1 MKQLHETAEEILS
14 EIAVSTPK
22 SAKLVPFINKAID
35 KVDEDLSIKDFA
47 IAVTSIVINEYGSHL
62 YDEFKNIVRVK
73 LKSKS

>member
-22 SAKLVPFINKAID
+22 SAKLVPFMLKAID

-47 IAVTSIVINEYGSHL
+47 IAVTSIVTNEYGSHL
-62 YDEFKNIVRVK
+62 FDEFKNIVRIK
-73 LKSKS
+73 LKTK